1 MNSTKLGHVRQLQS
15 RGATVATLVLV
26 RTLSMTS
33 ALGQVI
39 IEPTAPQKAITT
51 DKIPGPDFKS
61 VDLFQKAIQAQNEHP
76 EVAESLF
83 EGSIEALKERHNEK
97 QLELNIYQTYA
108 TFLINQKRYNEARA
122 LMWELQRI
130 QSQPT
135 LQAGSKPD
143 SASRVTLDTPQISPE
158 ENAKTH
164 SERRKS
170 TKLKVMPFL
179 PEGMPVPDDE

>member
-1 MNSTKLGHVRQLQS
+1 
-15 RGATVATLVLV
+15 
-26 RTLSMTS
+26 MTS

-97 QLELNIYQTYA
+97 QLELNI
-108 TFLINQKRYNEARA
+108 NQKRYNEARA

-135 LQAGSKPD
+135 DQAGSKPD